1 LQDEDGHFRDPAL
14 DENPEPTSTPKGFKR
29 TTPEYDLTSLRSFL
43 CQAYPFATDE
53 LENNGLLFP
62 ALHPFADINS
72 NNTLLRAHR
81 QMIRIQEMDSI
92 MMNVQRQGRI
102 SFYMPARGE
111 EAIHMGAGSA
121 LHLQDP
127 ILAQYREQG
136 LIMWRGFTLE
146 QFANQVRVYIKFD
159 TCHLVSLCF

>member
-14 DENPEPTSTPKGFKR
+14 DESPESRSTPKGFQRKA
-29 TTPEYDLTSLRSFL
+29 TSQPDDAYDLNALRTFL
-43 CQAYPFATDE
+43 CQEVYPYAAEE
-53 LENNGLLFP
+53 LEHNGLLLP
-62 ALHPFADINS
+62 ALHAFADINS
-72 NNTLLRAHR
+72 NNTLLRAYR
-81 QMIRIQEMDSI
+81 QMIRLQAMDSI

-102 SFYMPARGE
+102 SFYMPCRGE
-111 EAIHMGAGSA
+111 EAIHMGAASA

-146 QFANQVRVYIKFD
+146 QFANQVRDV
-159 TCHLVSLCF
+159 